1 MLLEVQSDGSSKPAA
16 VYLDAAATTRV
27 DPRVAELVTRL
38 FLDDYGNAG
47 SRTHEFGTRARRT
60 VEDAREQIA
69 AVAATEP
76 QGVVW
81 TSGATEANN
90 LALLGLAP
98 WATDVNRRHIVSTA
112 IEHKAVLEPL
122 EFLAKNGFEV
132 EFVPPTFGGWVD
144 PADVVG
150 RIRPDTALVSIMH
163 VNNETGV
170 IQPID
175 DIASAIPDEDVFLH
189 VDAAQSFGKL
199 IEDLR
204 HERIDMISASG
215 HKLFAPKGVGALL
228 LRRRG
233 RKLPPL
239 TALGFGGGQ
248 ERGLRPGTVAVPLV
262 AAFGLAAE
270 IATTERVSR
279 QAACEELRMRALEE
293 FADVGAVVN
302 GDRDRSVSHIVNV
315 AFPGADAEAVVLVL
329 KDIVAIS
336 TGSACTS
343 HKFEPS
349 HVLRAMQLPDDVVR
363 GAVRFSW
370 THDSDQPDW
379 ATLKERVRNLMR

>member
-1 MLLEVQSDGSSKPAA
+1 M
-16 VYLDAAATTRV
+16 
-27 DPRVAELVTRL
+27 
-38 FLDDYGNAG
+38 
-47 SRTHEFGTRARRT
+47 
-60 VEDAREQIA
+60 
-69 AVAATEP
+69 
-76 QGVVW
+76 
-81 TSGATEANN
+81 
-90 LALLGLAP
+90 
-98 WATDVNRRHIVSTA
+98 
-112 IEHKAVLEPL
+112 
-122 EFLAKNGFEV
+122 
-132 EFVPPTFGGWVD
+132 
-144 PADVVG
+144 
-150 RIRPDTALVSIMH
+150 
-163 VNNETGV
+163 
-170 IQPID
+170 
-175 DIASAIPDEDVFLH
+175 PDEDVFLH

-343 HKFEPS
+343 HQFEPS